1 MEGMRQAL
9 GTEKLKDTYRS
20 IAGRY
25 DWQHAILTARSDQ
38 RGRRTLVDKAVK
50 EGDRVLDCGSGTGTT
65 GIMAARKV
73 GPTGNVTLFDLSE
86 HMLAV
91 ARQKI
96 AAENLGQRVAFQTGD
111 MVHLPFDDG
120 SFDVVLSTYSLCP
133 VYDPARGALELYRV
147 TKPGGKVAVAHSSEP
162 KNPIVRWLSD
172 RVEGLAWRF
181 PWLSMGCRA
190 VSVLPALEKAGGRV
204 LMSKRIGVPVWPF
217 WVFVVEKPR

>member
-1 MEGMRQAL
+1 MREAL
-9 GTEKLKDTYRS
+9 STGKLEETYRRL
-20 IAGRY
+20 AGRY
-25 DWQHAILTARSDQ
+25 DWQHAILTVRSDQ
-38 RGRRTLVDKAVK
+38 RGRSTLVAQAVK

-65 GIMAARKV
+65 GILAARKV

-86 HMLAV
+86 DMLAV
-91 ARQKI
+91 AREKV
-96 AAENLGQRVAFQTGD
+96 AAENLVQRVAFQTGD

-147 TKPGGKVAVAHSSEP
+147 TRPGGKVAVAHSSEP

-190 VSVLPALEKAGGRV
+190 VSVLPALQEAGGTI
-204 LMSKRIGVPVWPF
+204 LLSKRIGVPLWPF
-217 WVFVVEKPR
+217 WLFIIEKPR